1 MTAGRVVVYGAPDCS
16 LCGPAKEI
24 VREVAG
30 RLGVPVDEVDISGD
44 EVLER
49 RYRPRLP
56 VVEIDGRTAFVYA
69 VDAGELEDALRADR
83 DAQGDAR
90 HRPS

>member
-1 MTAGRVVVYGAPDCS
+1 VTGRRVVVYGAADCS
-16 LCGPAKEI
+16 LCAPAKEV

-30 RLGVPVDEVDISGD
+30 RLGVPVEEVDIGGD
-44 EVLER
+44 PELER

-69 VDAGELEDALRADR
+69 VDAGELEDALL
-83 DAQGDAR
+83 AR
-90 HRPS
+90 

>member
-1 MTAGRVVVYGAPDCS
+1 M
-16 LCGPAKEI
+16 
-24 VREVAG
+24 REVAG
-30 RLGVPVDEVDISGD
+30 RLGVPVEEVDISGD

-56 VVEIDGRTAFVYA
+56 VVETDGRTAFVYA

>member
-16 LCGPAKEI
+16 LCEPAKET
-24 VREVAG
+24 VREVAR
-30 RLGVPVDEVDISGD
+30 RLGVPVQEVDISGD

-69 VDAGELEDALRADR
+69 VDAGELEDALRAAGG
-83 DAQGDAR
+83 AQGEAP

>member
-1 MTAGRVVVYGAPDCS
+1 MTARRVVVYGAPDCS
-16 LCGPAKEI
+16 LCGPAKDI
-24 VREVAG
+24 VREVAD
-30 RLGVPVDEVDISGD
+30 RVGVRVKEVDISGD

-49 RYRPRLP
+49 RYRQCLP
-56 VVEIDGRTAFVYA
+56 VIEIDGRTAFIYA